1 MELFQEG
8 GLEQDGGTTDPVS
21 GNEVPIGS
29 AKEEVRDDID
39 ARLSEG
45 EFVFPADVVR
55 FIGLEKLMML
65 RQNAKAG
72 LKKMEAMGQMGNSE
86 EATLPDD
93 IPFSSDDLI
102 VGDDAGKDGDLEM
115 QVGGFVPPFGT
126 QQQQGTGIY
135 TQASQM
141 GGQFTVQPQQTMQPS
156 AMVSQQPVA
165 TGYGPNFIGGQ
176 QPTTDFKKLVPMPTQ
191 SYENIRFVNAA
202 GEIMIIPHTNGNPV
216 FPVPE
221 GYTRETADTSQVK
234 KDTEE
239 TLESP
244 TDVKVKTAT
253 VTKPD
258 PNLQRD
264 PQREREE
271 AEAQE
276 QATNRSYDNMFK
288 LAYEQSPDKSLEGV
302 TKFIKDGNVKAD
314 VPIFGEI
321 KIPGFT
327 FEEAKIEEAYNRNFL
342 GYDDTYETD
351 VKSMI
356 ETVKD
361 PVTGGSKIV
370 TDDKD
375 KIIAQTQSKKAKQEA
390 KDQADAIKF
399 RKEQEAKIYQSV
411 LDDRRKQEAEDRR
424 KKEKEERAFKDFK
437 ESQKKV
443 SGYAP
448 DFKKGGIA
456 TKAKKK
462 VMKQGGLASKK

>member
-45 EFVFPADVVR
+45 EFVLPADVVR
-55 FIGLEKLMML
+55 YIGLDRLMKL

-72 LKKMEAMGQMGNSE
+72 LKRMEDMGQMGNSE

-102 VGDDAGKDGDLEM
+102 VGDDVGEDGDLEM

-202 GEIMIIPHTNGNPV
+202 GEIMIIPHTNGKPV
-216 FPVPE
+216 FPIPE
-221 GYTRETADTSQVK
+221 GYRRETADTSQVK

-244 TDVKVKTAT
+244 TDAEVKTT
-253 VTKPD
+253 TLTKPD

-271 AEAQE
+271 AEAQKK
-276 QATNRSYDNMFK
+276 ATERSYDNMYK
-288 LAYEQSPDKSLEGV
+288 LALEQSPDKSLEGI
-302 TKFIKDGNVKAD
+302 TKFIKDGNVKVD
-314 VPIFGEI
+314 VLGFEI
-321 KIPGFT
+321 KMPGFT
-327 FEEAKIEEAYNRNFL
+327 FNEEGISDAYGRSEEKRDILVDQANKAAL
-342 GYDDTYETD
+342 EDDGEESDTPQ
-351 VKSMI
+351 
-356 ETVKD
+356 TVIQTGKTKVVQPQTPLSKGA
-361 PVTGGSKIV
+361 PVGRP
-370 TDDKD
+370 
-375 KIIAQTQSKKAKQEA
+375 QQEA
-390 KDQADAIKF
+390 KSDKAIQEEIKRLEQNAADK
-399 RKEQEAKIYQSV
+399 R
-411 LDDRRKQEAEDRR
+411 AEEKAERLA
-424 KKEKEERAFKDFK
+424 KEKTRVENVLADRARGI
-437 ESQKKV
+437 SR
-443 SGYAP
+443 G
-448 DFKKGGIA
+448 FKKGGIA